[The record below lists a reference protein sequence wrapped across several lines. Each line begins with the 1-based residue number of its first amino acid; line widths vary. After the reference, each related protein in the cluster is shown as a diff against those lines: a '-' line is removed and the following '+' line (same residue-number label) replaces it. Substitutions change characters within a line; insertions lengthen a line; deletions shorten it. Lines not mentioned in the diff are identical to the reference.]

1 METMEIILLV
11 AGGVIFTLSFFI
23 PDKRGASGGK
33 GLSREDIQALVEQ
46 ELAGVGHHV
55 DDTVEEA
62 VTYAMDKTERSLE
75 RLSNE
80 KIMAVNEYSD
90 TVLAEIRKNHEEVM
104 FLYDMLNNKH
114 TSLKNTVAEVNRA
127 VKEAREA
134 VKAMQ
139 KLSAS
144 GAAEARKEW
153 ELPVS
158 AEEEKPLKPVPE
170 SFRGLEPPPLT
181 VRNGEDEDAFREGEQ
196 ERNNN
201 ERIMALYRQGKSAT
215 AIAKEL
221 GLGVGEVKLV
231 IGLFRN

>member
-62 VTYAMDKTERSLE
+62 VTYAMEKTERSLE
-75 RLSNE
+75 RLTNE

-90 TVLAEIRKNHEEVM
+90 TVLTEIHKNHEEAV

-114 TSLKNTVAEVNRA
+114 TSLKNTASEINAA
-127 VKEAREA
+127 VREA
-134 VKAMQ
+134 EGAMLSLEQMLAERPDTVKGIGEAPSWNLPEAAYDGQ
-139 KLSAS
+139 
-144 GAAEARKEW
+144 AAEQESIEYAGPEQDEW
-153 ELPVS
+153 S
-158 AEEEKPLKPVPE
+158 
-170 SFRGLEPPPLT
+170 
-181 VRNGEDEDAFREGEQ
+181 EDGSQ
-196 ERNNN
+196 EYNNN
-201 ERIMALYRQGKSAT
+201 EKILRLYKQGKSALM
-215 AIAKEL
+215 IAKEL
-221 GLGVGEVKLV
+221 ELGIGEVSLV
-231 IGLFRN
+231 IDLFRKQA

>member
-62 VTYAMDKTERSLE
+62 VTYAMEKTERSLE

-114 TSLKNTVAEVNRA
+114 TSLKNTVAEVNR
-127 VKEAREA
+127 A

>member
-1 METMEIILLV
+1 MDIMEIILLV
-11 AGGVIFTLSFFI
+11 AGGAIFVLSFFL
-23 PDKRGASGGK
+23 PDRKGASADA
-33 GLSREDIQALVEQ
+33 LSGEDVRSMIDREMAAVRQSLD
-46 ELAGVGHHV
+46 GTV
-55 DDTVEEA
+55 DESVSI
-62 VTYAMDKTERSLE
+62 AMEKTERSLE

-80 KIMAVNEYSD
+80 KIMAVSEYSD
-90 TVLAEIRKNHEEVM
+90 TVLAEIHKTHEEVM